1 MNARS
6 SRRSRVAP
14 AVAVAAVTGLLL
26 SLVGCSAM
34 QPPIVF
40 KIVGMYLGSQ
50 PRVTSQSDSLA
61 YPHADISEDQET
73 RLGLILTATNAV
85 TNTNKAKELVED
97 LKEYTCSVH
106 MWGLAGMA
114 SEPTISD
121 GQVTTEWAVAAGRP
135 RAGLHSGTLTCHLY
149 AYPHESTASVD
160 FTIDLTS
167 TQPETPV
174 ASVSPTSLDFGS
186 QPIGTQSIGTQST
199 KSVTVTRQQGRVEID
214 KYSLSDASSF
224 RVANSTCSQAL
235 TASSP
240 ECSIDLVFS
249 PTSAGEK
256 SDTFTIFTNDGEKR
270 VRLVGVGVS
279 IDGPVFVATPDPLD
293 FGTVA
298 LPSSPPPP
306 QDVTITN
313 SGNQDLRIIGDV
325 TINPDDNWAI
335 QNDGCKDATIA
346 PGAAGCV
353 VQVFFNPRMT
363 GKQSALLTFI
373 TNAGTHTVTATVEV
387 TGAGLTVSPDAVD
400 FGPVAVGTN
409 SPATTITVTSTG
421 DVSLLTD
428 PAFVDGPDAS
438 QFQITEDGCTGVP
451 VEPGQSC
458 TLKVRFNPTGPGDA
472 VAGVNLYS
480 NAPPNLQ
487 YVPLS
492 GTGT

>member
-34 QPPIVF
+34 QPPIVL
-40 KIVGMYLGSQ
+40 KIVGMYVGSQ

-73 RLGLILTATNAV
+73 RLGLILTATSAA
-85 TNTNKAKELVED
+85 TNTNKAKELVAD
-97 LKEYTCSVH
+97 LKEYNCSVR
-106 MWGLAGMA
+106 MWGLAGMT

-121 GQVTTEWAVAAGRP
+121 GQVTSEWAVAAGRP
-135 RAGLHSGTLTCHLY
+135 RAGLHSGTLTCHMY
-149 AYPHESTASVD
+149 AYPYESTASVE

-167 TQPETPV
+167 AQPETPV

-186 QPIGTQSIGTQST
+186 QPVGTQST
-199 KSVTVTRQQGRVEID
+199 KSVTVTRQQGRVEIRD
-214 KYSLSDASSF
+214 YSLSEASNF
-224 RVANSTCSQAL
+224 RVANNSCPEAL

-240 ECSIDLVFS
+240 ECTIDLVFS
-249 PTSAGEK
+249 PTSAAQK
-256 SDTFTIFTNDGEKR
+256 SATFTIYTNDGQKR
-270 VRLVGVGVS
+270 VTLVGVAV
-279 IDGPVFVATPDPLD
+279 IDGPVFVATPNPLD

-313 SGNQDLRIIGDV
+313 SGNQDLRIIGDL

-458 TLKVRFNPTGPGDA
+458 TLKVRFNPTGAGNA
-472 VAGVNLYS
+472 VADINLYS